1 MDLKLNDKQ
10 VVILKGL
17 LDSEIEYLEKEAI
30 PDETNDA
37 DVKGLKEELAN
48 CKELLNQ
55 LKQCTIPGIEIFLG
69 FFYARTKNNFS
80 SGKEINIW
88 YCLFGENKFN
98 IKLEMTY
105 E

>member
-1 MDLKLNDKQ
+1 MNLKLNDKQ

-30 PDETNDA
+30 PNETNEA

-55 LKQCTIPGIEIFLG
+55 LKQYAIPGTKIFLG
-69 FFYARTKNNFS
+69 FFYARKKTN
-80 SGKEINIW
+80 
-88 YCLFGENKFN
+88 Y
-98 IKLEMTY
+98 
-105 E
+105 